1 MRIKGVVEVE
11 GVRLHVD
18 IQAPDEREDVYVT
31 NLHPN
36 CLVVPK
42 ERWYVEFLGL
52 SQSAQVELAAENI
65 RHLGQ
70 LTDGEWK
77 LSRNGLT
84 EATTSELNAALQHLR
99 EMALLFEQTPLE
111 QIVRELVGFPIPEV
125 AEEDAEA
132 GETGTAA
139 SEAGGALPLD
149 TPLKEVPKLAPVI
162 LDLLPFVHK
171 ARTIADVL
179 KLGTGRII
187 MTPGI
192 TAKDV
197 TRLVEVLAEAG
208 HKLTK
213 EPQEAGHAQAQ
224 AE

>member
-18 IQAPDEREDVYVT
+18 IQAPDAKEDVYVT

-84 EATTSELNAALQHLR
+84 EGTTRELTEALARLR
-99 EMALLFEQTPLE
+99 EMALFFEQTPLE
-111 QIVRELVGFPIPEV
+111 QIVRELVGFPIPDVTEESVEV
-125 AEEDAEA
+125 AE
-132 GETGTAA
+132 AA

-149 TPLKEVPKLAPVI
+149 TPLKEVPKVAPVM

-171 ARTIADVL
+171 VRTIADVL
-179 KLGTGRII
+179 RLGTGRII
-187 MTPGI
+187 MTPGVS
-192 TAKDV
+192 AKDV
-197 TRLVEVLAEAG
+197 DRLVQVFAEAG
-208 HKLTK
+208 HRLTK
-213 EPQEAGHAQAQ
+213 EPQEVGHA
-224 AE
+224 ETP

>member
-18 IQAPDEREDVYVT
+18 IQAPDTKEDVYVT
-31 NLHPN
+31 NVHPN

-52 SQSAQVELAAENI
+52 SQSAQDELGRENI

-84 EATTSELNAALQHLR
+84 EGTTKELTEALARLR
-99 EMALLFEQTPLE
+99 SAALLFEQTPVE
-111 QIVRELVGFPIPEV
+111 QIVRELVGFPIPDV
-125 AEEDAEA
+125 AEEAAEVS
-132 GETGTAA
+132 AA
-139 SEAGGALPLD
+139 TPEAEGALPLD
-149 TPLKEVPKLAPVI
+149 TPLKEVPKVAPVM

-179 KLGTGRII
+179 RLGTGRII

-197 TRLVEVLAEAG
+197 SRLVEVFAEAG
-208 HKLTK
+208 HQLTK
-213 EPQEAGHAQAQ
+213 EPQEAGHGQAS
-224 AE
+224 